1 MTRSV
6 INRSS
11 NPSQSTKEKDRPNV
25 CGGYPIRNSSRW
37 YSSEIRLGGQQ
48 QENIRRQGMNGDQPV
63 SHTAVDKSS
72 SKLLNRHPV
81 TCVPPLSHPRSFDAH
96 TVHTATLS
104 LRETW
109 TNMYTKSQVNKDG
122 SPSKLVP
129 SLEPAQ
135 RHFDSFILHN
145 YSEELKLYKI

>member
-63 SHTAVDKSS
+63 SHTAMDKSS

-81 TCVPPLSHPRSFDAH
+81 TCVPPPPFSSAVIRCAHGTHSDAFIKRNLNKYVHKEPSQQRRIPLQTSAITWAGPTSF
-96 TVHTATLS
+96 
-104 LRETW
+104 W
-109 TNMYTKSQVNKDG
+109 Q
-122 SPSKLVP
+122 
-129 SLEPAQ
+129 
-135 RHFDSFILHN
+135 
-145 YSEELKLYKI
+145 LYFA